1 MTSKYIQFV
10 LILDF
15 QNYMYSDT
23 KTFILPFFK
32 KRYVFDAHAAVKLM
46 QQCWGKKA
54 AIVLNKC
61 MSCIQFHANCIH
73 NTRYIYG
80 VIVT

>member
-1 MTSKYIQFV
+1 MTSKYNQFV

-15 QNYMYSDT
+15 QNYMYLDT

-46 QQCWGKKA
+46 QQCWEKK
-54 AIVLNKC
+54 L
-61 MSCIQFHANCIH
+61 QL
-73 NTRYIYG
+73 Y
-80 VIVT
+80 